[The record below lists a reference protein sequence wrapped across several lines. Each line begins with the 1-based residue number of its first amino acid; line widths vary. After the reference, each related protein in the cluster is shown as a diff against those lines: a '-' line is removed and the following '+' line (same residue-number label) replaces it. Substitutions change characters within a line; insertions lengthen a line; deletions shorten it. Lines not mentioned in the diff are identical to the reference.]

1 MSNATTPNPPVIGFL
16 GLGSIGAPMAERILQ
31 AGYKLVVYDIRPEAM
46 EAFRNRAETANSP
59 ADVAHRADIVF
70 GCLAT
75 NDSFRDAV
83 YGQTGLVAGHRTRL
97 YVHLGTNGSD
107 VVAGLAEQLGRRNI
121 ATLDAPMTGGRLRA
135 MDGTLTVMA
144 SGPRSA
150 FQAAEPVIQS
160 YAGKIVYLGEQVGAA
175 QVMKAV
181 NNMMSLVNL
190 VAACEAMLV
199 GVKAGLDPHAMLE
212 VLNKGSGMNSAT
224 MDKIPRHVLPGTF
237 DFGGSMALVMKD
249 SQTFLNE
256 AAARGIATP
265 ISDLVRGIYK
275 IALASGSEQDD
286 ITTVIQPMERAAGVA
301 LRTVAAKA

>member
-1 MSNATTPNPPVIGFL
+1 MSNATKQNPPVIGFL

-31 AGYKLVVYDIRPEAM
+31 AGYKLVVYDVRPEAM
-46 EAFRNRAETANSP
+46 TDFQGRAYCAISP

-75 NDSFRDAV
+75 NSSFKDAV
-83 YGQTGLVAGHRTRL
+83 HGQTGLVAGHRARL

-107 VVAGLAEQLGRRNI
+107 IVAGLAEQLARRNI

-135 MDGTLTVMA
+135 IDGTLTVMA
-144 SGPRSA
+144 SGPISA
-150 FQAAEPVIQS
+150 FEAAEPIIQS

-181 NNMMSLVNL
+181 NNMISLVNL
-190 VAACEAMLV
+190 AAACEAMLV
-199 GVKAGLDPHAMLE
+199 GVKAGLDPNAMLE

-265 ISDLVRGIYK
+265 ISDAVRGIYRT
-275 IALASGSEQDD
+275 ALESLSEQDD
-286 ITTVIQPMERAAGVA
+286 ITAVVQHMERAAGVE
-301 LRTVAAKA
+301 LRAVADDA